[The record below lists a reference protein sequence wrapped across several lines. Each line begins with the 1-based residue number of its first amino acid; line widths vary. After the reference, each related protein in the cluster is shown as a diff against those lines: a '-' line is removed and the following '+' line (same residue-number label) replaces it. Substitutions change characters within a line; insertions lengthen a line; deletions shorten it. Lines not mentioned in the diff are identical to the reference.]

1 MFTGIIEEIGTIDT
15 SAPAEGGGARL
26 AIRGPVAVS
35 DATPGCSIAVNG
47 TCLTVVDLPGDD
59 SFVVDLMPE
68 TLRRTSLGR
77 LSQGSQVNLERAMR
91 ADARL
96 DGHQVQGHVDGL
108 ATLLERTDAD
118 GWVELEFGVPD
129 ALGPLIAEKG
139 AVALD
144 GVSLTVTHVGP
155 ASLGVALIPETLR
168 MTTLG
173 GLEVGDVVNIEVDP
187 VARYVE
193 RQLQAAGLVGSV
205 ADGVAAGALQE
216 AGVQA

>member
-1 MFTGIIEEIGTIDT
+1 M
-15 SAPAEGGGARL
+15 
-26 AIRGPVAVS
+26 
-35 DATPGCSIAVNG
+35 
-47 TCLTVVDLPGDD
+47 
-59 SFVVDLMPE
+59 
-68 TLRRTSLGR
+68 
-77 LSQGSQVNLERAMR
+77 
-91 ADARL
+91 
-96 DGHQVQGHVDGL
+96 
-108 ATLLERTDAD
+108 
-118 GWVELEFGVPD
+118 
-129 ALGPLIAEKG
+129 
-139 AVALD
+139 ALD